1 MSFLRAARAALAG
14 QSVSPRNRRVF
25 FVIVALAGLSFSCGT
40 NSHLP
45 GPPDHDAYVTLPAT
59 GSVLQ
64 VHINGSNGSMT
75 LGSKTP
81 PTQNTTPTGLALL
94 PSKKFLY
101 AINSNAN
108 TISIFSV
115 ASDGSLNLTGAP
127 TPTHPGPNAA
137 LIDPTGAYLLVTNN
151 IEGDI
156 SVYSIDSSSGILSE
170 VAGSPFP
177 ANNDPTQMVFRRDGQ
192 FLYVTNPNIGMV
204 SAFAFSNGVLTP
216 VQGSPV
222 FSGAGAISAAVDT
235 SDRFLYVT
243 NPSANNLPPYS
254 STIGNVSGFNIDQTT
269 GALTPML
276 GSPFA
281 PLNGTVGPTTVLAD
295 PSGKFVYAIAPG
307 SSYSIWC
314 FTINAENGQ
323 LVSATG
329 SPFSLAAGGLFALF
343 DQVGHYFYIGS
354 QTDNGVEGY
363 TYNPS
368 TGVPTV
374 IAGSP
379 FVTGTA
385 PGAMVLSE

>member
-1 MSFLRAARAALAG
+1 M
-14 QSVSPRNRRVF
+14 
-25 FVIVALAGLSFSCGT
+25 
-40 NSHLP
+40 
-45 GPPDHDAYVTLPAT
+45 
-59 GSVLQ
+59 
-64 VHINGSNGSMT
+64 
-75 LGSKTP
+75 
-81 PTQNTTPTGLALL
+81 
-94 PSKKFLY
+94 
-101 AINSNAN
+101 
-108 TISIFSV
+108 
-115 ASDGSLNLTGAP
+115 NLTGAP

-137 LIDPTGAYLLVTNN
+137 LLDPTGAFLLVTNN

-156 SVYSIDSSSGILSE
+156 SVYSIDSSSGALAE

-177 ANNDPTQMVFRRDGQ
+177 ANNDPTQMVFKRDGQ

-204 SAFAFSNGVLTP
+204 TTFKFDPTAANILTQ
-216 VQGSPV
+216 VVGSPV

-243 NPSANNLPPYS
+243 NPSANNLPPYNE
-254 STIGNVSGFNIDQTT
+254 TIGNVSGFNIDQTT

-281 PLNGTVGPTTVLAD
+281 PLNGTVGPTTVLTD

-354 QTDNGVEGY
+354 QTANGIEGY

-368 TGVPTV
+368 TGVPALIT
-374 IAGSP
+374 GSP